1 MFKCSGD
8 GWLANFINRCQF
20 SVYDNKTINE
30 TLVFGGIKVKRLLV
44 FVSIAIAMLY
54 QLGCSLDKEQTQS
67 ENPLTNDSAS
77 VLNAPRFVGD
87 VVLENMYEDEAGKL
101 TSKTPLEIITVL
113 EGTSKV
119 ILQARFRSVRN
130 GPLGL
135 PVYECELI
143 DESAEV
149 LGGVAAGMSGSP
161 VGPPGRVMGA
171 LAFAYSY
178 SKPPYRFLVTPIDYM
193 EAAINHPT
201 FGEFLEE
208 EAAPA
213 APALALN
220 SLYTPVKT
228 PVMITGIQPH
238 RIQELSSYF
247 SDSRFN
253 FVELLGNV
261 GGAPAAPPAGA
272 TTKLSAGD
280 MIGAAIAT
288 GDVVSVIGFGTVTQ
302 VYDDKF
308 VAFGH
313 PFVADGK
320 SALPVYRAV
329 THGIVPRLVLSV
341 KSVSEFGNPIG
352 TITKDLHPG
361 IVGEFGPGPP
371 MIPVKFS
378 YHPVNNTAVEKHH
391 VVAYGQEWAIPAVAA
406 ITMDAIRMERNAATV
421 EGTVTLHFQ
430 ETETVYTEK
439 FRTASSNPFLDVF
452 IGTGSIIHSFTDTLT
467 NSAGKATLKAVSIS
481 IVDKPQIAKAEIDE
495 IIVPAEVMPGE
506 SLTVSVVLLPHWSTA
521 GAERTI
527 HREVTL
533 DIPDGFP
540 TGEANLTVSA
550 AADESAGDT
559 ELTQL
564 FGDIFDEILGEED
577 EEEEKPLPRNLD
589 ELIRQK
595 EEDQMDAGLIT
606 ITLTPSAFGGGF
618 PLPEDL
624 PLTEGFAL
632 PENGEDIPEGL
643 PLPEGFPLP
652 DDSAEQ
658 PIETELIIEGF
669 IVTGSKEAQIM
680 IKIGKVEAGVLPI
693 EGAQ

>member
-1 MFKCSGD
+1 M
-8 GWLANFINRCQF
+8 
-20 SVYDNKTINE
+20 
-30 TLVFGGIKVKRLLV
+30 KRLLV
-44 FVSIAIAMLY
+44 FASIAITMLY
-54 QLGCSLDKEQTQS
+54 QLGCSLDEERTQS
-67 ENPLTNDSAS
+67 ENPITNDSTS
-77 VLNAPRFVGD
+77 VLNAPRFAGD

-119 ILQARFRSVRN
+119 ILQARFRSVRE
-130 GPLGL
+130 GPLGS

-143 DESAEV
+143 DESAEA

-161 VGPPGRVMGA
+161 IGPPGRVMGA

-213 APALALN
+213 APALTIN
-220 SLYTPVKT
+220 SLYAPVKT
-228 PVMITGIQPH
+228 PMMITGIQPH

-253 FVELLGNV
+253 YVELLGNI
-261 GGAPAAPPAGA
+261 GGVRAAPPAGVK
-272 TTKLSAGD
+272 TKLSAGD

-302 VYDDKF
+302 IYDNKF

-361 IVGEFGPGPP
+361 IVGELGPGPA

-378 YHPVNNTAVEKHH
+378 YRPVNNTPMEKHH

-406 ITMDAIRMERNAATV
+406 LTMDAIRMERNPATV

-452 IGTGSIIHSFTDTLT
+452 IGTGSVIASFTDTLR

-481 IVDKPQIAKAEIDE
+481 ITDKPQIAKAQIDE
-495 IIVPAEVMPGE
+495 IVVPTEVMPGE
-506 SLTVSVVLLPHWSTA
+506 SLTVSIVLLPHWSTA

-527 HREVTL
+527 QREVIL

-540 TGEANLTVSA
+540 MGEATLTVSA
-550 AADESAGDT
+550 DDESTDDT

-564 FGDIFDEILGEED
+564 FGDIFDDILDTEEEED
-577 EEEEKPLPRNLD
+577 EKPLPRNLD

-595 EEDQMDAGLIT
+595 EEEQMDAGLIT
-606 ITLTPSAFGGGF
+606 ITLTPSAFSGGF

-624 PLTEGFAL
+624 SLPEGFPL
-632 PENGEDIPEGL
+632 PENGEEGEGDNGEIPKGF

-658 PIETELIIEGF
+658 PIETELIIKGF

-680 IKIGKVEAGVLPI
+680 IKVGGVEAGVLPI

>member
-1 MFKCSGD
+1 M
-8 GWLANFINRCQF
+8 
-20 SVYDNKTINE
+20 
-30 TLVFGGIKVKRLLV
+30 KRLLI
-44 FVSIAIAMLY
+44 FASIAITMLY
-54 QLGCSLDKEQTQS
+54 QLGCSLDEEQTQS
-67 ENPLTNDSAS
+67 ENPITNDSIGEF
-77 VLNAPRFVGD
+77 NAPRFAGD

-119 ILQARFRSVRN
+119 ILQARFRSVRD
-130 GPLGL
+130 GPLGS

-161 VGPPGRVMGA
+161 IGPPGRVMGA
-171 LAFAYSY
+171 LAFTYAY

-213 APALALN
+213 APAPAIN

-247 SDSRFN
+247 SGSRFN
-253 FVELLGNV
+253 FVELLGNI
-261 GGAPAAPPAGA
+261 GGVPAAPPAGA

-280 MIGAAIAT
+280 MIGAAVAT
-288 GDVVSVIGFGTVTQ
+288 GDVMSLIGYGTVTQ
-302 VYDDKF
+302 VYDNKF

-313 PFVADGK
+313 PFFADGK

-329 THGIVPRLVLSV
+329 THGIMPSLVISS
-341 KSVSEFGNPIG
+341 KSVSAYGNPIG

-361 IVGEFGPGPP
+361 IVGELGPSPA
-371 MIPVKFS
+371 MIPVQLS
-378 YHPVNNTAVEKHH
+378 YRPVNNTPIEKHH
-391 VVAYGQEWAIPAVAA
+391 VVAYGQEWAISFVTA

-439 FRTASSNPFLDVF
+439 FRTASSNPFFDVF
-452 IGTGSIIHSFTDTLT
+452 TKTRSIIDAFTDTLT

-481 IVDKPQIAKAEIDE
+481 IVDKPQIAIAEIDE

-527 HREVTL
+527 QREVIL

-540 TGEANLTVSA
+540 MGEANLTVSA
-550 AADESAGDT
+550 AANESTDDT

-564 FGDIFDEILGEED
+564 FGDIFDDILDAEEEED
-577 EEEEKPLPRNLD
+577 EKPLPRNLD
-589 ELIRQK
+589 ELIHQK
-595 EEDQMDAGLIT
+595 EEELMDAGLIT

-624 PLTEGFAL
+624 LLPEGFPL
-632 PENGEDIPEGL
+632 PENGEEGEGDDGEIPAGF

-658 PIETELIIEGF
+658 PIETEFIIEGF

-680 IKIGKVEAGVLPI
+680 IKVGDMKIGVLPI